1 LNIGA
6 NVQIGI
12 ELSLKQSWNKIKFMN
27 TSVNGMVS
35 VKAGKDAFEEVWFDT
50 AVNSDQEE
58 EKEKKC
64 DTCGSTVE

>member
-1 LNIGA
+1 
-6 NVQIGI
+6 
-12 ELSLKQSWNKIKFMN
+12 
-27 TSVNGMVS
+27 
-35 VKAGKDAFEEVWFDT
+35 VWFDT